1 MAEGSG
7 QEAEGKMQPQKHDAV
22 LGSTT
27 PAATG
32 SVVLGGLEGI
42 RQRLKSPIATHRLA
56 ALQEAQ
62 KLGQDSLELVI
73 RALRDESVQVQK
85 AAYALLQGRR
95 EAVVIRALQAFDTY
109 PLFECL
115 GTLEGHSGGITAV
128 AIAPDGRTIISAS
141 RDKTLK
147 IWDWWAQ
154 EEVFTIQIRSV
165 VYTIT
170 VSPSGE
176 TFTVRDNNQTFTAW
190 SLRNGQQIQ
199 PEDLQLRVNSSV
211 TVSTDRVMISGSQ
224 KVIKVWNLNTGRE
237 TCCLK
242 GHTSLV
248 TAVAICPDPPLII
261 SGSEDKTVKVWGI
274 GRG

>member
-1 MAEGSG
+1 
-7 QEAEGKMQPQKHDAV
+7 MQPQKYDAV
-22 LGSTT
+22 LGSIA
-27 PAATG
+27 PATTG

-62 KLGQDSLELVI
+62 KFGQDSLELVI

-85 AAYALLQGRR
+85 AAYSLLQGRR

-115 GTLEGHSGGITAV
+115 GTLAGHSGGITAV

-165 VYTIT
+165 AYTIT

-176 TFTVRDNNQTFTAW
+176 TFTVRDSNQTFTAW

-199 PEDLQLRVNSSV
+199 PEDLQLRINSSV
-211 TVSTDRVMISGSQ
+211 TVSTDRVMISGNQ

-248 TAVAICPDPPLII
+248 TAVALCPDPQLII
-261 SGSEDKTVKVWGI
+261 SGSEDKTVKVWGVD
-274 GRG
+274 RGGTGVRG